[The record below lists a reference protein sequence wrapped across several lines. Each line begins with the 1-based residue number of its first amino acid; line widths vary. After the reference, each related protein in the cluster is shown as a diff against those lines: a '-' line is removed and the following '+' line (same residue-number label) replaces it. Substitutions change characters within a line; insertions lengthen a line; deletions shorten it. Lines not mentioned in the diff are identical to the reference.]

1 MYEDVDLPSNTDNIN
16 YLPQSFSAKSFDSI
30 QNHPKIPQ
38 NLPIKYVSLS
48 YLHGTDKMEFEKEL
62 IQKTESKLDLADQLQ
77 IEIIPIIKQQNR
89 LRLAPSFFNEQQ
101 QTVIIKIFI
110 IIIV

>member
-1 MYEDVDLPSNTDNIN
+1 MYEDADLPSHTDNVN
-16 YLPQSFSAKSFDSI
+16 YLPNSFSIKSFDSI
-30 QNHPKIPQ
+30 QNHPKLTQ

-48 YLHGTDKMEFEKEL
+48 YLHGTDKIEFEKEL
-62 IQKTESKLDLADQLQ
+62 IQKTESKLDLGDQLQ
-77 IEIIPIIKQQNR
+77 VEIIPPIKKRR

-110 IIIV
+110 MIIV